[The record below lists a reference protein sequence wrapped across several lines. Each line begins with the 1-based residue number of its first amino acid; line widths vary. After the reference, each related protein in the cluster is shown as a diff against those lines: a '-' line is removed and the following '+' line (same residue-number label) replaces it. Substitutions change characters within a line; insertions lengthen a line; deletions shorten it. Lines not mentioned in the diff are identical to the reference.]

1 MAKGVSYSIFDILG
15 PVMIGPSSSHT
26 AGACRLALTA
36 RKIVDF
42 PVKEVIFQL
51 HGSFAHTYTGHGTD
65 RALAG
70 GILGYEPDD
79 ERLIYAIDK
88 AREQGINLT
97 YEPIDLGN
105 VHPNSIRF
113 CFMSSHNQK
122 FYVTG
127 ASIGGGAIRI
137 TNIDGTETNF
147 TGNFPTLILRYPDYS
162 GMISNASSILTAHQI
177 NIATMQVNRVENI
190 ATMIIELD
198 DPFNK
203 EVVKAFQKLPKIE
216 FFKAIDC

>member
-1 MAKGVSYSIFDILG
+1 MTKGVSYTIFDILG
-15 PVMIGPSSSHT
+15 PVMVGPSSSHT

-42 PVKEVIFQL
+42 TIKEVIFQL

-79 ERLIYAIDK
+79 ERLIHAIDEAAK
-88 AREQGINLT
+88 QGIKLS

-113 CFMSSHNQK
+113 CFISDSGEK
-122 FYVTG
+122 FHVTG
-127 ASIGGGAIRI
+127 ASIGGAAIRI
-137 TNIDGTETNF
+137 TNIDGTETDF

-162 GMISNASSILTAHQI
+162 GMISNASSILTTHHI

-198 DPFNK
+198 EPFTD
-203 EVVKAFQKLPKIE
+203 EVIEAFKRLPKID